1 MEAPAAPASG
11 EDEAAATPAPQVEA
25 ESYVHVQR
33 PSESPEPKKSS
44 STFASFTSGF
54 KKSLSKLPDVKLPD
68 VKLPDVKSMKMPGMP
83 AMPSV
88 FKTDKPAAAPRGSPP
103 PPKDGAARPA
113 AAAPP
118 VEAVVG
124 SRVMVKGLSSAAHYN
139 GKYGLVREIVTS
151 EKDGAERLVCVLEG
165 DGRQL
170 SVKRG
175 NAQVVKPR
183 PAAGANPMQMALNTM
198 FKPRTGGGT
207 AFDLYEE
214 LGLSKTASDKEI
226 KVAYY
231 KLARDHH
238 PDENPDDP
246 DAGVSMYVMYICMYI
261 HIYISPCPAMTTL
274 TRTPTTPM
282 QRGASSAFLR
292 HTRC

>member
-68 VKLPDVKSMKMPGMP
+68 VKSMKMPGMP

-103 PPKDGAARPA
+103 PPKDGAASPA

-139 GKYGLVREIVTS
+139 GKYGLVREIVIS
-151 EKDGAERLVCVLEG
+151 EKDGAERLVCVLEA

-238 PDENPDDP
+238 PDKNPDDP

-261 HIYISPCPAMTTL
+261 YISPCPGITTL

-292 HTRC
+292 HTKC

>member
-1 MEAPAAPASG
+1 
-11 EDEAAATPAPQVEA
+11 
-25 ESYVHVQR
+25 
-33 PSESPEPKKSS
+33 
-44 STFASFTSGF
+44 
-54 KKSLSKLPDVKLPD
+54 
-68 VKLPDVKSMKMPGMP
+68 MP
-83 AMPSV
+83 AMPSF

-103 PPKDGAARPA
+103 PPA

-151 EKDGAERLVCVLEG
+151 EKDGAERLVCVLEA

-238 PDENPDDP
+238 PDKNPDDP

-261 HIYISPCPAMTTL
+261 YISPCPGITTL